1 MVRSA
6 NIIYSKN
13 NSWKRGRIQEKSDW
27 AMYPSEFYVP
37 FITVFLNRG
46 LFDEENSSNFGILQF
61 LFDKSLSS

>member
-1 MVRSA
+1 
-6 NIIYSKN
+6 
-13 NSWKRGRIQEKSDW
+13 
-27 AMYPSEFYVP
+27 MYPSEFYVP